1 MGAFLVYI
9 IKSALC
15 LGVFYLFYRL
25 LLSRETLHHF
35 NRVALLGVLLL
46 SAVVPLIEVSTEQ
59 PIGVGQ
65 TMLTLEQWLAPAG
78 GEPEASPAP
87 MEEARTVWP
96 LVLLGLYCVGVLFF
110 LVRNVCSLVR
120 LWQLL
125 RVTQRDDIHR
135 YVPDAPRVWL
145 LVHRRKLAPF
155 SWMRCI
161 VISRRDLEEDGRP
174 ILLHELAHTR
184 RGHSWDLLLV
194 DLCCFIQWF
203 NPAAWL
209 LKQELQT
216 VHEYE
221 ADEAVLSAGINA
233 KEYQL
238 LLIKK
243 AVGTRLYSMANSLNH
258 SKLKKRI
265 TMMMKEKSSKWACAK
280 FLYVLPLAAVAVAAF
295 ARPEVSEVSN
305 GLSSA
310 KVTDL
315 AAIVKAGSEKSV
327 SRDTVVSIVV
337 SSSDDSGQDKTSLGT
352 SRVGQDLDS
361 LVVYDAV
368 EQSPAF
374 PGGMSAM
381 LQYCKD
387 NMRYPQTAKEKGI
400 EGHVV
405 VQFIVDETGKVTKPE
420 VLRGIDAELDAEAIR
435 LVKAMPRWTPGR
447 RNGKAVPMTFTI
459 PVKFR
464 LDDKGEAASSTSVSV
479 SHSTS
484 NGNSSSFSYST
495 SRSGTSSSSWSI
507 NAVVLGKD
515 NGLYEHIGIVAFS
528 SPKGMTT
535 DPDSVFIVIDGVPA
549 TQEMIQTIVPQQISS
564 ISMLKGEAARKLY
577 GDRAKHGAI
586 LVGTKNKETENG
598 QVSGK

>member
-1 MGAFLVYI
+1 
-9 IKSALC
+9 
-15 LGVFYLFYRL
+15 
-25 LLSRETLHHF
+25 
-35 NRVALLGVLLL
+35 
-46 SAVVPLIEVSTEQ
+46 
-59 PIGVGQ
+59 
-65 TMLTLEQWLAPAG
+65 
-78 GEPEASPAP
+78 
-87 MEEARTVWP
+87 
-96 LVLLGLYCVGVLFF
+96 
-110 LVRNVCSLVR
+110 
-120 LWQLL
+120 
-125 RVTQRDDIHR
+125 
-135 YVPDAPRVWL
+135 
-145 LVHRRKLAPF
+145 
-155 SWMRCI
+155 
-161 VISRRDLEEDGRP
+161 
-174 ILLHELAHTR
+174 
-184 RGHSWDLLLV
+184 
-194 DLCCFIQWF
+194 
-203 NPAAWL
+203 
-209 LKQELQT
+209 
-216 VHEYE
+216 
-221 ADEAVLSAGINA
+221 
-233 KEYQL
+233 
-238 LLIKK
+238 
-243 AVGTRLYSMANSLNH
+243 
-258 SKLKKRI
+258 
-265 TMMMKEKSSKWACAK
+265 
-280 FLYVLPLAAVAVAAF
+280 
-295 ARPEVSEVSN
+295 
-305 GLSSA
+305 
-310 KVTDL
+310 
-315 AAIVKAGSEKSV
+315 
-327 SRDTVVSIVV
+327 
-337 SSSDDSGQDKTSLGT
+337 
-352 SRVGQDLDS
+352 
-361 LVVYDAV
+361 
-368 EQSPAF
+368 
-374 PGGMSAM
+374 MSAM

-507 NAVVLGKD
+507 NAVVSDKD

-528 SPKGMTT
+528 SPKGITT